1 MMSGESLLESLKDLT
16 RHHHSKCDLYRWY
29 VDSLF
34 DDFNL
39 ALELDKLPWLPVRA
53 FKEHVLKSIPDDRV
67 FKTML
72 SSGTGGFQSK
82 VYLDQ
87 DNAKAQQSK
96 LIEIFSNAFG
106 KGRYP
111 MLVIDSEATIKD
123 RKLFSA
129 RTAAINGFGIFSK
142 GREFALDENMN
153 LNVEKIKFFLDK
165 HSGQT
170 IFIFGFTFVVW
181 ENFVRQLEK
190 LNLKLDL
197 SNAFML
203 HGGGW
208 KKLESQKVSNR
219 DFKDRILASTQ
230 CSRVHNYYGMIEQTG
245 SIYMECGYGSLHAPK
260 GSDFLIRSTH
270 DLTPVAEGEI
280 GVVQLFSIIQTS
292 YPGHSLLSEDIGL
305 FKNAS
310 SCPCGSNGRI
320 LKILGR
326 AERAEV
332 RGCSDA
338 VD

>member
-1 MMSGESLLESLKDLT
+1 MMSGDSLLESIKGLT
-16 RHHHSKCDLYRWY
+16 QHHYAKCDLYRWY

-34 DDFNL
+34 GDFNT
-39 ALELDKLPWLPVRA
+39 ALELGKLPWLPVRA
-53 FKEHVLKSIPDDRV
+53 FKEHALKSIVDERV

-72 SSGTGGFQSK
+72 SSGTGGVQSRI
-82 VYLDQ
+82 YLDQ
-87 DNAKAQQSK
+87 ENAKAQQSK
-96 LIEIFSNAFG
+96 LVEIVSGTFG

-111 MLVIDSEATIKD
+111 MLVVDSEETIRD

-129 RTAAINGFGIFSK
+129 RTAAINGFGIFAR

-153 LNVEKIKFFLDK
+153 LNIEKIKVFLQK

-170 IFIFGFTFVVW
+170 IFIFGFTFVIW
-181 ENFVRQLEK
+181 ESFVRQLEK
-190 LNLKLDL
+190 LDLTLDL

-208 KKLESQKVSNR
+208 KKLESQKVSNSN
-219 DFKDRILASTQ
+219 FKDRIIATTQ
-230 CSRVHNYYGMIEQTG
+230 CSRIHNYYGMIEQTG
-245 SIYMECGYGSLHAPK
+245 SIYMECVHGNLHAPK

-270 DLTPVAEGEI
+270 DLTLVAEGEP
-280 GVVQLFSIIQTS
+280 GLVQLFSDIQTS
-292 YPGHSLLSEDIGL
+292 YPGHSLLSEDIGISI
-305 FKNAS
+305 KAS
-310 SCPCGSNGRI
+310 SCSCGSNGRI

-338 VD
+338 VN